1 MQDPVLLSIVLRFI
15 SMIKVCRKGL
25 SVILVF
31 FVSASTFGCKAR
43 DNITL
48 SDFGAFSSSSFEIP
62 KKEGY
67 DCELQHVLKD
77 GDNTCISVVYSQ
89 YDIDNSLINQHTDI
103 FTVDNQGNRLYTLEL
118 AGNQVPNA
126 VLEKEYVYL
135 GYRINE
141 VEQRKDADYELHRT
155 AVFLDKKTGEPIR
168 TIDTDFQ
175 PYYVSEI
182 KDGFVIV
189 GQSNI
194 ARYSKD
200 GLLIANLELDFS
212 CYIDDVGFF
221 EDGDSYFVI
230 EEKEFGEFVYH
241 EVNFETGDSPSIAK
255 GTDIGIVNRHVCGQ
269 YFFNSEAEYKVDL
282 CNMSVVC
289 VADYNNIDIRPPQKA
304 LNTPRQEFC
313 LDDDRFAIYYEYKD
327 KTKEVLLFCY
337 DPTIDRSKITNI
349 TIGGYG
355 VFDDP
360 VLQWAVYSFNTSNT
374 EYRVVLEDYSRRFDA
389 YLPEE
394 RRKATLALT
403 QYFNEGNTP
412 DIFYGTR
419 FDYSYMGRNGM
430 VIDMS
435 SYMNVDNYSLPI
447 MTEAATRL
455 MIDGNGACYQVFSG
469 YVMYG
474 YSVQESVLKEV
485 KDTSVFSL
493 YQYAQD
499 NEVLYSASSPSDIV
513 DTAIRYNFADL
524 WGGYD
529 GNRIITREELA
540 QLVSI
545 VLSLPISQT
554 PYVSEEDV
562 KNGKALMSNTT
573 VFCEIPDDKSAT
585 YFQYIGYPSI
595 HGSVHLAIP
604 QSCLAISTTAK
615 NKEKCWE
622 MISMLLSDDA
632 QKQTVLSGYIPVTQN
647 AVDTFCEITM
657 HPDSVTDGVWKS
669 YIGQGKAVDQEAV
682 NRFLKTISMADTVAT
697 YDWGVFDIIYDE
709 VNSYYSQK
717 RSPEQI
723 TETLEKRLTLY
734 IKENYQ

>member
-1 MQDPVLLSIVLRFI
+1 MQDPALLSKVMRSI
-15 SMIKVCRKGL
+15 SMIKVCRKGVTIFL
-25 SVILVF
+25 IF
-31 FVSASTFGCKAR
+31 FVFTSTFGCKAR
-43 DNITL
+43 DKKVL
-48 SDFGAFSSSSFEIP
+48 SDFGAFSSCLFEIP
-62 KKEGY
+62 KKDGY

-77 GDNTCISVVYSQ
+77 GDNVCISVVYSQ
-89 YDIDNSLINQHTDI
+89 YDSADILINQYTDI

-118 AGNQVPNA
+118 VGNQVPNS

-135 GYRINE
+135 GYRIE
-141 VEQRKDADYELHRT
+141 EIEQRKDADYELHRT
-155 AVFLDKKTGEPIR
+155 AVFLDKKTGELIR
-168 TIDTDFQ
+168 TLDTDFQ

-230 EEKEFGEFVYH
+230 EEKEYGEFVYH

-255 GTDIGIVNRHVCGQ
+255 GTDIGIENRHVSGQ
-269 YFFNSEAEYKVDL
+269 YFLNSEAVYKVDL

-289 VADYNNIDIRPPQKA
+289 VADYNNIDIRPPHKA

-394 RRKATLALT
+394 RRKATLELS

-430 VIDMS
+430 VIDMF
-435 SYMNVDNYSLPI
+435 SYMNGNQCPLPI
-447 MTEAATRL
+447 MTDAANRM

-469 YVMYG
+469 YIMYG

-485 KDTSVFSL
+485 RDTSVFSL

-499 NEVLYSASSPSDIV
+499 NEVLYSASSSSDIV

-524 WGGYD
+524 WGVYD
-529 GNRIITREELA
+529 GERKITKEELA

-545 VLSLPISQT
+545 VLSLPNSQI
-554 PYVSEEDV
+554 PYISEEDV
-562 KNGKALMSNTT
+562 NNGKALMSNTT
-573 VFCEIPDDKSAT
+573 VFCEIPENESAT
-585 YFQYIGYPSI
+585 DFQYIGYPSI

-632 QKQTVLSGYIPVTQN
+632 QKQTILSGYIPVTQN
-647 AVDTFCEITM
+647 AVDTFCEINM
-657 HPDSVTDGVWKS
+657 HPDSVKDEALKS
-669 YIGQGKAVDQEAV
+669 YIGQGKVVDQDAI
-682 NRFLKTISMADTVAT
+682 NRFLQTISMADTVAT
-697 YDWGVFDIIYDE
+697 YDWGIFDIIYDE
-709 VNSYYSQK
+709 VNSFYSQR

-723 TETLEKRLTLY
+723 AETLEKRLTLY
-734 IKENYQ
+734 IQENYQ